1 MEVKRKYDQNLE
13 GEALELAGI
22 MPRLGASILDG
33 VLLVLV
39 MSLALAIL
47 SHLGDSIQLLQFA
60 GLAVPVG
67 YHWYFWTRRN
77 GQSPGKFAL
86 GIRVIKTD
94 GSEIN
99 DTDALIRA
107 IGYNV
112 SAMLCGLG
120 FIWAIFDKN
129 NQTWHDKLARTYVV
143 RKEGQRDTVH
153 IAR

>member
-1 MEVKRKYDQNLE
+1 MEDKHKNDQN
-13 GEALELAGI
+13 EASEAIELAGI

-33 VLLVLV
+33 VLLAIVLSV
-39 MSLALAIL
+39 ALAIL
-47 SHLGDSIQLLQFA
+47 SQLGDSFQLIQVA

-77 GQSPGKFAL
+77 GQTPGKFAL

-94 GSEIN
+94 GSELS

-112 SAMLCGLG
+112 SALLCGLG
-120 FIWAIFDKN
+120 FIWAIFDQN
-129 NQTWHDKLARTYVV
+129 NQTWHDKLASTYVV
-143 RKEGQRDTVH
+143 RKEGQRNTVS
-153 IAR
+153 IGT